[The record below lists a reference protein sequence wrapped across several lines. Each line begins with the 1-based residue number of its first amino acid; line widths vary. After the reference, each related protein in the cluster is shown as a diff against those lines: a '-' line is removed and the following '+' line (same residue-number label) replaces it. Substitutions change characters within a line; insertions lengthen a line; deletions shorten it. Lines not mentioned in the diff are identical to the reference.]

1 MKINAV
7 VYWGVPLLLAL
18 PVEAASLTVS
28 LTPKPANTFE
38 LAVQTETGF
47 GYWFEASGALSA
59 PNWQPISS
67 NRLGDGAILRLQQ
80 TISGASRFFRAVR
93 VAQPTISPNAVAP
106 MAGQLYPQGAIL
118 GAQLLG
124 LQFSIP
130 ARWKGAVRDGTS
142 MMLFG
147 SDTEPGLAVAF
158 ISLAG
163 GAPAIAA
170 QLGQS
175 FATDAFGGFSLT
187 KAPVI
192 NGATM
197 VIEWAGY
204 GTQYPALIQLRGV
217 VHPSGGVVAFAG
229 LFLEANRAVIQ
240 RVLDDFVASTVTVPR
255 QTRADLV
262 TLISGKAFSW
272 AKSTSVGG
280 GGGSGS
286 LSSWSQNNAYFCPGT
301 YEISTF
307 AETTYSGNLSGGAF
321 YTGGSSN
328 NSTEV
333 GDWTIVDSP
342 SGPVMVMVSSSGFQA
357 ALFSVVGNSVLF
369 GDQQFD
375 YSGPRSCP

>member
-1 MKINAV
+1 
-7 VYWGVPLLLAL
+7 
-18 PVEAASLTVS
+18 
-28 LTPKPANTFE
+28 
-38 LAVQTETGF
+38 
-47 GYWFEASGALSA
+47 
-59 PNWQPISS
+59 
-67 NRLGDGAILRLQQ
+67 
-80 TISGASRFFRAVR
+80 
-93 VAQPTISPNAVAP
+93 
-106 MAGQLYPQGAIL
+106 
-118 GAQLLG
+118 
-124 LQFSIP
+124 
-130 ARWKGAVRDGTS
+130 
-142 MMLFG
+142 
-147 SDTEPGLAVAF
+147 
-158 ISLAG
+158 
-163 GAPAIAA
+163 
-170 QLGQS
+170 
-175 FATDAFGGFSLT
+175 
-187 KAPVI
+187 
-192 NGATM
+192 M
-197 VIEWAGY
+197 VIEWTGY